1 MLPQGAKRFAFV
13 GEMGLLPSDLAAVAL
28 PSECS
33 IRFSVI
39 ELKRIEGGPTAITVA
54 TQSEIPEASRID
66 EADFYVRSS
75 KDLRSG
81 STKGPAPFAFPIP
94 SDLGHPVQAD
104 VTVKAKGA
112 HGI

>member
-1 MLPQGAKRFAFV
+1 MAGTVLPQGAKRFAFV

-54 TQSEIPEASRID
+54 TQSAIPEASRID

-81 STKGPAPFAFPIP
+81 STKGPAPTCVDTNA
-94 SDLGHPVQAD
+94 
-104 VTVKAKGA
+104 
-112 HGI
+112 